1 MKKFIKSLII
11 SSIILIVSLLL
22 TIKMIGI
29 SFYFVTSAK
38 TSFVI
43 LGILIIVASIFLFI
57 VVCETQFYSIK
68 WKIRVKKI
76 EEKNKSLV
84 YQALNELL
92 KKIEEKNKLEE

>member
-1 MKKFIKSLII
+1 MGNLKFIKSVII

-29 SFYFVTSAK
+29 ASYFVTSAK

-76 EEKNKSLV
+76 DKELEEKN
-84 YQALNELL
+84 N
-92 KKIEEKNKLEE
+92 

>member
-1 MKKFIKSLII
+1 
-11 SSIILIVSLLL
+11 
-22 TIKMIGI
+22 MIGI

-76 EEKNKSLV
+76 EEKNK
-84 YQALNELL
+84 
-92 KKIEEKNKLEE
+92 LEE

>member
-1 MKKFIKSLII
+1 MKKFIKSVII

-22 TIKMIGI
+22 TIKMIEI

-68 WKIRVKKI
+68 WKIRVIKI
-76 EEKNKSLV
+76 EEKNKSL
-84 YQALNELL
+84 LELL
-92 KKIEEKNKLEE
+92 KKIEEKKEE

>member
-1 MKKFIKSLII
+1 MGNLKFIKSIII

-29 SFYFVTSAK
+29 ASYFVTSAK

-43 LGILIIVASIFLFI
+43 LGILIIFLFI

-76 EEKNKSLV
+76 EEKNK
-84 YQALNELL
+84 
-92 KKIEEKNKLEE
+92 LEE

>member
-1 MKKFIKSLII
+1 MGNLKFIKSVII

-29 SFYFVTSAK
+29 ASYFVTSPK

-57 VVCETQFYSIK
+57 IVCETQFYSIK

-76 EEKNKSLV
+76 DK
-84 YQALNELL
+84 EL
-92 KKIEEKNKLEE
+92 EEKNKLEE

>member
-57 VVCETQFYSIK
+57 VLCETQFYSIK
-68 WKIRVKKI
+68 WKIRVIKI
-76 EEKNKSLV
+76 EEKNKSL
-84 YQALNELL
+84 LELL
-92 KKIEEKNKLEE
+92 KKIEEKKEE

>member
-68 WKIRVKKI
+68 WKIRVIKI
-76 EEKNKSLV
+76 EEKNKSL
-84 YQALNELL
+84 LEL
-92 KKIEEKNKLEE
+92 KKIEEKKEE

>member
-84 YQALNELL
+84 YQAVNELL

>member
-1 MKKFIKSLII
+1 
-11 SSIILIVSLLL
+11 
-22 TIKMIGI
+22 MIGI

-68 WKIRVKKI
+68 WKIRVIKI
-76 EEKNKSLV
+76 EEKNKSL
-84 YQALNELL
+84 LELL
-92 KKIEEKNKLEE
+92 KKIEEKKEE

>member
-68 WKIRVKKI
+68 WKIRVIKI
-76 EEKNKSLV
+76 EEKNKSL
-84 YQALNELL
+84 LELL
-92 KKIEEKNKLEE
+92 KKIEEKKEE